1 MQMALPFYSSMA
13 HAFRFFT
20 HVMMSNDFALFM
32 NYFILFVRLYGEIRL
47 WESKIFF

>member
-20 HVMMSNDFALFM
+20 HVMMSNDLFALFM
-32 NYFILFVRLYGEIRL
+32 HYFILFVRLFYGEI
-47 WESKIFF
+47 